1 MLDFGS
7 KSSASGSGIVRN
19 ELDSGEE
26 EMKVTVGRLHFAE
39 TTSNNMRKKGKPNPA
54 QKYFQLVVSLSK
66 LYFLGA
72 AKNGLQPVW
81 PEVRIKSGPKFP
93 IVTQKVAATVMTFK
107 IA

>member
-66 LYFLGA
+66 LYFLGV
-72 AKNGLQPVW
+72 AKGGLQPVW
-81 PEVRIKSGPKFP
+81 PDDRIKCNPNFPKMA
-93 IVTQKVAATVMTFK
+93 QKEPQ
-107 IA
+107 